1 MYVRRFPIP
10 GCAVSRR
17 FLHTILAI
25 WTIAASTCCEVA
37 HAHDDGDEPHSHH
50 LGLVTASADQPT
62 DDHHGPVT
70 RHRHLIL
77 FGIEAGCLA
86 DDPCDSDA
94 NGESGFSVGF
104 ECVKAA
110 ATADT
115 DDQVAASDFAPVPLT
130 TIPEHRGTAAAAKNA
145 DAYTSLVPVLCAKAA
160 HARSGVRVT

>member
-50 LGLVTASADQPT
+50 LGFVTASDDRPT
-62 DDHHGPVT
+62 GNHHGPAT

-86 DDPCDSDA
+86 DDPCRPDGDA
-94 NGESGFSVGF
+94 DSGFSVGF

-115 DDQVAASDFAPVPLT
+115 DDEAAASDFASVPLT
-130 TIPEHRGTAAAAKNA
+130 IFPEQRDMAVAATNA